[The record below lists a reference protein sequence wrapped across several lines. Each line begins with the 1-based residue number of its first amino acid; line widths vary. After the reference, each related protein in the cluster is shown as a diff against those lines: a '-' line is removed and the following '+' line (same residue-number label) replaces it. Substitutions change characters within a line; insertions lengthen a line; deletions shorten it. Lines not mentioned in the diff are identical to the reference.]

1 MNQYFL
7 QKQNFIFLQKM
18 NNYQESIKIAI
29 WHEKIEKN
37 IKEKAWDCSPCRGTY
52 NSASDLLL
60 YWHAFNQTSKHVDTF
75 YITMQLNPNQS
86 NWRSVSQTVL
96 LSITKKV
103 IILYPSIGQVG
114 RHMIDRMARW
124 QKEKW
129 QLTKKNFN

>member
-1 MNQYFL
+1 MNQYFY
-7 QKQNFIFLQKM
+7 KNEVSYFYKKM

-29 WHEKIEKN
+29 WREKIEKY
-37 IKEKAWDCSPCRGTY
+37 IKEKAWECSPCRGTY
-52 NSASDLLL
+52 NSATDLLL
-60 YWHAFNQTSKHVDTF
+60 YCYAFNQTSKHVDTF

-129 QLTKKNFN
+129 RLTKKNFN